1 MKKIIREVI
10 SSIQKNTSGIIV
22 LPGLSVNILSKIF
35 ESISDKY
42 LLISKRKGIEALREY
57 VDISSRP
64 LKGYTK
70 YIIDTAH
77 FFPEYANK
85 DGYILITESPTRD
98 IINSNI
104 LRIYHSENLI
114 KEKYLESFKII
125 KYTPNK
131 SLSQHKGYSNR
142 VEVLKEISIK
152 YPGAIILASNSVE
165 NEELQKEGIN
175 SVLDMNDINTNNVIL
190 SRELESI
197 PGYLF
202 LRNKL
207 WGGTLID
214 LTHTTEKFENWE
226 KIRLG
231 ELGFYSANECDF
243 EGYDSFNLE
252 EVKNFTLKYYGESI
266 VKPRFSI
273 PSLIIKDR
281 KLFLKEKNLGEF
293 DTKSRKVVIKINCK
307 SIHTFTLS
315 KLSLDPFISPLSTGR
330 CSLLMA
336 CVEFFQD
343 KDLCTRIA
351 FEGFL
356 KIRDYIN
363 NLYSL
368 NIGKI
373 LSSMVTKKLIVDI
386 TKSKRILSI
395 NIAGKNINFELN
407 RIGNYITINCSSCS
421 KKTKIRIRSDI
432 NSTRYILINSLYDI
446 IKNEI

>member
-10 SSIQKNTSGIIV
+10 SSIQKNTSGVIV
-22 LPGLSVNILSKIF
+22 LPGLNVDILSKIF
-35 ESISDKY
+35 ESISGKY
-42 LLISKRKGIEALREY
+42 LLISKRNGIDVLRNY
-57 VDISSRP
+57 VDVSSKP

-114 KEKYLESFKII
+114 KKKYLEPFRII
-125 KYTPNK
+125 RYTPNK
-131 SLSQHKGYSNR
+131 LLSQHKGYNNR
-142 VEVLKEISIK
+142 VEVLKDISIK
-152 YPGAIILASNSVE
+152 YPNATILASNSIE
-165 NEELQKEGIN
+165 NGELQKEGIS

-214 LTHTTEKFENWE
+214 LTDTTEKFENWE

-231 ELGFYSANECDF
+231 ELGFYNANKYDF
-243 EGYDSFNLE
+243 EGYESFNLE
-252 EVKNFTLKYYGESI
+252 QVKNFTLKYDGESI
-266 VKPRFSI
+266 IKPRSNI

-293 DTKSRKVVIKINCK
+293 DTKSRKVIIKINCR
-307 SIHTFTLS
+307 SIQTFALS
-315 KLSLDPFISPLSTGR
+315 KLSLSPFISPLSTGR

-336 CVEFFQD
+336 CVEVFQD
-343 KDLCTRIA
+343 KDLCTRVA

-356 KIRDYIN
+356 KIRDYIS
-363 NLYSL
+363 NLYSS

-373 LSSMVTKKLIVDI
+373 LSSIVTRKLIVDI

-395 NIAGKNINFELN
+395 NISGKNIVLELN
-407 RIGNYITINCSSCS
+407 RNGNYITISCDSCS
-421 KKTKIRIRSDI
+421 KKTKIRIRGDI